1 MVEKI
6 KKAKQKLRSP
16 SAFTILFVVI
26 IIMAALTW
34 IVPSGLYKTNEDG
47 DRIANSY
54 HVVEKERTV
63 TEEKDGKIEEIKKHD
78 QQGLWDVF
86 TAPIKGMSD
95 KLDVIVFV
103 MVLGGFLGVTMKT
116 GALDAS
122 LGALLRKMKGKE
134 KWLIPILMIFFA
146 IGGTTYGM
154 QEETVAFYALVIP
167 MMIAA
172 GYNAMTG
179 VMVIVLGA
187 GTGVLGS
194 TINPFSTGVAAKTAG
209 VKLGSVIPIMSIILV
224 LCLIAAIIFTMRY
237 AAKVKAGKYK
247 EDVRYKPATAALD
260 ITNVPK
266 LTGPRK
272 VVMAVFAITFVL
284 MILSL
289 IPWGGWKITL
299 FADMFDWAVGLPV
312 IGVVLGVVHS
322 APFGDWY
329 FNEITALFLISTI
342 AITAIYYKEFKKE
355 GVFPVDTFI
364 DGVKD
369 ILPVALIIAVAT
381 GVSVVMTNGEIQ
393 DTVIGVVLGVVHS
406 APFGDWYFNEITA
419 LFLIST
425 IAITAIY
432 YKEFKKEGVF
442 PVDTFIDGVKDILPV
457 ALIIAVATGVSV
469 VMTNGEIQDTV
480 ISWGESLLK
489 DAGGGIVG
497 VLAYLFYLPM
507 SFIVPS
513 SSGLAAATMPVI
525 APIADLVGSS
535 KEVMVAA
542 FATASGLINMMA
554 PTIASLMGG
563 LALAGVSYRDWL
575 KRSAPI
581 MAVFAVISIAVI
593 AIFGAL

>member
-1 MVEKI
+1 
-6 KKAKQKLRSP
+6 
-16 SAFTILFVVI
+16 
-26 IIMAALTW
+26 
-34 IVPSGLYKTNEDG
+34 
-47 DRIANSY
+47 
-54 HVVEKERTV
+54 
-63 TEEKDGKIEEIKKHD
+63 
-78 QQGLWDVF
+78 
-86 TAPIKGMSD
+86 
-95 KLDVIVFV
+95 
-103 MVLGGFLGVTMKT
+103 
-116 GALDAS
+116 
-122 LGALLRKMKGKE
+122 
-134 KWLIPILMIFFA
+134 
-146 IGGTTYGM
+146 
-154 QEETVAFYALVIP
+154 

-194 TINPFSTGVAAKTAG
+194 TINPFSTGAAAATAD

-260 ITNVPK
+260 MENIPK
-266 LTGPRK
+266 LTTPRK
-272 VVMAVFAITFVL
+272 VVMGVFAITFIL
-284 MILSL
+284 MVLSL
-289 IPWGGWKITL
+289 IPWGSWEIT
-299 FADMFDWAVGLPV
+299 FFDDVFKRASDLPV
-312 IGVVLGVVHS
+312 IGAALGVVHS
-322 APFGDWY
+322 AAFGEWL
-329 FNEITALFLISTI
+329 FGEITTLFLMSTI
-342 AITAIYYKEFKKE
+342 VITAIYYKEFKKE
-355 GVFPVDTFI
+355 GIFPVDTFI

-393 DTVIGVVLGVVHS
+393 DTI
-406 APFGDWYFNEITA
+406 
-419 LFLIST
+419 
-425 IAITAIY
+425 
-432 YKEFKKEGVF
+432 
-442 PVDTFIDGVKDILPV
+442 
-457 ALIIAVATGVSV
+457 
-469 VMTNGEIQDTV
+469 
-480 ISWGESLLK
+480 ISWGEALLK
-489 DAGGGIVG
+489 DAGGGVVG

-542 FATASGLINMMA
+542 FATASGLLNMMA

-581 MAVFAVISIAVI
+581 MAVFAVISLVVI

>member
-6 KKAKQKLRSP
+6 KKTKQKLRSP

-26 IIMAALTW
+26 AVMAALTW
-34 IVPSGLYKTNEDG
+34 VIPSGLYKTDKEGN
-47 DRIANSY
+47 RIAGSY
-54 HVVEKERTV
+54 HVVNKDRTV
-63 TEEKDGKIEEIKKHD
+63 KEKKDGKETEVDKHD
-78 QQGLWDVF
+78 RQGLWDIF
-86 TAPIKGMSD
+86 TAPTKGMSG

-122 LGALLRKMKGKE
+122 LGALLRKLKGKE
-134 KWLIPILMIFFA
+134 KWLIPILMTLFA

-194 TINPFSTGVAAKTAG
+194 TINPFSTGTAAATAD

-260 ITNVPK
+260 MENIPK
-266 LTGPRK
+266 LTTPRK
-272 VVMAVFAITFVL
+272 VVMGVFAITFVL

-289 IPWGGWKITL
+289 IPWGSWEIT
-299 FADMFDWAVGLPV
+299 FFDDMFKQASALPV
-312 IGVVLGVVHS
+312 IGAVLGVVHS
-322 APFGDWY
+322 AAFGEWL
-329 FNEITALFLISTI
+329 FGEITTLFLMSTI
-342 AITAIYYKEFKKE
+342 VITAIYYKEFKKE

-381 GVSVVMTNGEIQ
+381 GVSVVMANGEIQ
-393 DTVIGVVLGVVHS
+393 DTI
-406 APFGDWYFNEITA
+406 
-419 LFLIST
+419 
-425 IAITAIY
+425 
-432 YKEFKKEGVF
+432 
-442 PVDTFIDGVKDILPV
+442 
-457 ALIIAVATGVSV
+457 
-469 VMTNGEIQDTV
+469 
-480 ISWGESLLK
+480 ISWGEALLK
-489 DAGGGIVG
+489 DAGGGVVG

-542 FATASGLINMMA
+542 FATASGLLNMMA

-581 MAVFAVISIAVI
+581 MAVFAIISVAVI
-593 AIFGAL
+593 AAFGAL

>member
-16 SAFTILFVVI
+16 SAFTVLFVVI

-34 IVPSGLYKTNEDG
+34 VIPSGLYKTDDDG
-47 DRIANSY
+47 NRIAGSY
-54 HVVEKERTV
+54 HVVNKDRTV
-63 TEEKDGKIEEIKKHD
+63 KEEKDGKETEVDKHD
-78 QQGLWDVF
+78 RQGLWDVF

-134 KWLIPILMIFFA
+134 KWLIPILMTLFA

-194 TINPFSTGVAAKTAG
+194 TINPFSTGVAAKTADI
-209 VKLGSVIPIMSIILV
+209 KLGNVIPIMSIILV

-260 ITNVPK
+260 MTNVPK
-266 LTGPRK
+266 FTGPRK
-272 VVMAVFAITFVL
+272 VVMGVFAITFVL
-284 MILSL
+284 MVLSL
-289 IPWGGWKITL
+289 IPWGSWEITL
-299 FADMFDWAVGLPV
+299 FADLFKWASELPI
-312 IGVVLGVVHS
+312 IGAVLGVVHS
-322 APFGDWY
+322 VAFGDWY

-342 AITAIYYKEFKKE
+342 VITAIYYKEFKKE
-355 GVFPVDTFI
+355 GIFPVDTFI

-393 DTVIGVVLGVVHS
+393 DTI
-406 APFGDWYFNEITA
+406 
-419 LFLIST
+419 
-425 IAITAIY
+425 
-432 YKEFKKEGVF
+432 
-442 PVDTFIDGVKDILPV
+442 
-457 ALIIAVATGVSV
+457 
-469 VMTNGEIQDTV
+469 
-480 ISWGESLLK
+480 ISWGEALLK
-489 DAGGGIVG
+489 DAGGGVVG

-542 FATASGLINMMA
+542 FATASGLLNMMA

-563 LALAGVSYRDWL
+563 LALAGVSYRAWL

-581 MAVFAVISIAVI
+581 MAVFAIISVVVI
-593 AIFGAL
+593 AAFGVLG

>member
-6 KKAKQKLRSP
+6 KKTKQKLRSP

-26 IIMAALTW
+26 AIMAALTW
-34 IVPSGLYKTNEDG
+34 VIPSGLYKTDKEGN
-47 DRIANSY
+47 RIAGSY
-54 HVVEKERTV
+54 QVVNKDRTV
-63 TEEKDGKIEEIKKHD
+63 IEEKDGKKKEVNKHD
-78 QQGLWDVF
+78 RQGLWDIF
-86 TAPIKGMSD
+86 TAPTKGMSD

-122 LGALLRKMKGKE
+122 LGALLRKLKGKE
-134 KWLIPILMIFFA
+134 KWLIPILMTLFA

-194 TINPFSTGVAAKTAG
+194 TINPFSTGTAAATAD

-260 ITNVPK
+260 MENIPK
-266 LTGPRK
+266 LTTPRK
-272 VVMAVFAITFVL
+272 VVMGVFAITFVL

-289 IPWGGWKITL
+289 IPWGSWEIT
-299 FADMFDWAVGLPV
+299 FFDDMFKQASALPV
-312 IGVVLGVVHS
+312 IGAVLGVVHS
-322 APFGDWY
+322 AAFGEWL
-329 FNEITALFLISTI
+329 FGEITTLFLMSTI
-342 AITAIYYKEFKKE
+342 VITAIYYKEFKKE

-381 GVSVVMTNGEIQ
+381 GVSVVMANGEIQ
-393 DTVIGVVLGVVHS
+393 DTI
-406 APFGDWYFNEITA
+406 
-419 LFLIST
+419 
-425 IAITAIY
+425 
-432 YKEFKKEGVF
+432 
-442 PVDTFIDGVKDILPV
+442 
-457 ALIIAVATGVSV
+457 
-469 VMTNGEIQDTV
+469 
-480 ISWGESLLK
+480 ISWGEALLK
-489 DAGGGIVG
+489 DAGGCCRCVGIS
-497 VLAYLFYLPM
+497 VLLANVIHCAI
-507 SFIVPS
+507 IVRF
-513 SSGLAAATMPVI
+513 
-525 APIADLVGSS
+525 GSS
-535 KEVMVAA
+535 NY
-542 FATASGLINMMA
+542 ASYCANC
-554 PTIASLMGG
+554 
-563 LALAGVSYRDWL
+563 
-575 KRSAPI
+575 
-581 MAVFAVISIAVI
+581 
-593 AIFGAL
+593 

>member
-34 IVPSGLYKTNEDG
+34 VVPSGLYEMNEDG

-54 HVVEKERTV
+54 HVVDKERTV
-63 TEEKDGKIEEIKKHD
+63 TEEKDGKKEEVKKHD

-122 LGALLRKMKGKE
+122 LG
-134 KWLIPILMIFFA
+134 
-146 IGGTTYGM
+146 
-154 QEETVAFYALVIP
+154 
-167 MMIAA
+167 
-172 GYNAMTG
+172 
-179 VMVIVLGA
+179 
-187 GTGVLGS
+187 TGVLGS
-194 TINPFSTGVAAKTAG
+194 TINPFSTGVAAKTAD

-260 ITNVPK
+260 MTNVPK
-266 LTGPRK
+266 FTGPRK
-272 VVMAVFAITFVL
+272 VVMSVFAITFVL

-289 IPWGGWKITL
+289 IPWGSWNITF
-299 FADMFDWAVGLPV
+299 FADMFEWAAGLPV
-312 IGVVLGVVHS
+312 IGAVLGVVHS
-322 APFGDWY
+322 AAFGDWY

-342 AITAIYYKEFKKE
+342 VITAIYYKEFKKE

-393 DTVIGVVLGVVHS
+393 DTI
-406 APFGDWYFNEITA
+406 
-419 LFLIST
+419 
-425 IAITAIY
+425 
-432 YKEFKKEGVF
+432 
-442 PVDTFIDGVKDILPV
+442 
-457 ALIIAVATGVSV
+457 
-469 VMTNGEIQDTV
+469 

-489 DAGGGIVG
+489 DAGGGVVG

-581 MAVFAVISIAVI
+581 MAVFAVISITVI

>member
-26 IIMAALTW
+26 AIMAALTW
-34 IVPSGLYKTNEDG
+34 IIPSGVYKTDNDG
-47 DRIANSY
+47 SRVAGSY
-54 HVVEKERTV
+54 HVVEKDRTV
-63 TEEKDGKIEEIKKHD
+63 KEKKDGKETEVDKHD
-78 QQGLWDVF
+78 RQGLWDVF
-86 TAPIKGMSD
+86 TAPIKGMTN

-134 KWLIPILMIFFA
+134 KWLIPILMTLFA

-194 TINPFSTGVAAKTAG
+194 TINPFSTGAAAATAG
-209 VKLGSVIPIMSIILV
+209 IKLGNVIPIMSIILV

-260 ITNVPK
+260 MENIPK
-266 LTGPRK
+266 LTTPRK
-272 VVMAVFAITFVL
+272 VVMGVFAITFIL
-284 MILSL
+284 MVLSL
-289 IPWGGWKITL
+289 IPWGSWEIT
-299 FADMFDWAVGLPV
+299 FFDDVFKRASDLPV
-312 IGVVLGVVHS
+312 IGAALGVVHS
-322 APFGDWY
+322 TAFGEWL
-329 FNEITALFLISTI
+329 FGEITTLFLISTI
-342 AITAIYYKEFKKE
+342 VITTIYYKEFKKE
-355 GVFPVDTFI
+355 GIFPVDTFI

-393 DTVIGVVLGVVHS
+393 DTI
-406 APFGDWYFNEITA
+406 
-419 LFLIST
+419 
-425 IAITAIY
+425 
-432 YKEFKKEGVF
+432 
-442 PVDTFIDGVKDILPV
+442 
-457 ALIIAVATGVSV
+457 
-469 VMTNGEIQDTV
+469 

-489 DAGGGIVG
+489 DAGGGVVG

-581 MAVFAVISIAVI
+581 MAVFAVISLVVI

>member
-1 MVEKI
+1 
-6 KKAKQKLRSP
+6 
-16 SAFTILFVVI
+16 
-26 IIMAALTW
+26 
-34 IVPSGLYKTNEDG
+34 
-47 DRIANSY
+47 
-54 HVVEKERTV
+54 
-63 TEEKDGKIEEIKKHD
+63 
-78 QQGLWDVF
+78 
-86 TAPIKGMSD
+86 
-95 KLDVIVFV
+95 

-194 TINPFSTGVAAKTAG
+194 TINPFSTGVAAKTAD

-260 ITNVPK
+260 TTNVPK
-266 LTGPRK
+266 FTGPRK
-272 VVMAVFAITFVL
+272 VVMSVFAITFVL

-289 IPWGGWKITL
+289 IPWGSWNIT
-299 FADMFDWAVGLPV
+299 FFTDMFEWAAGLPV
-312 IGVVLGVVHS
+312 IGAVLGVVHS
-322 APFGDWY
+322 AAFGDWY

-342 AITAIYYKEFKKE
+342 VITAIYYKEFKKE

-369 ILPVALIIAVAT
+369 ILPVA
-381 GVSVVMTNGEIQ
+381 VVMSNGEIQ
-393 DTVIGVVLGVVHS
+393 DTI
-406 APFGDWYFNEITA
+406 
-419 LFLIST
+419 
-425 IAITAIY
+425 
-432 YKEFKKEGVF
+432 
-442 PVDTFIDGVKDILPV
+442 
-457 ALIIAVATGVSV
+457 
-469 VMTNGEIQDTV
+469 

-489 DAGGGIVG
+489 DAGGGVVG

-581 MAVFAVISIAVI
+581 MAVFAIISITVI

>member
-134 KWLIPILMIFFA
+134 KWLIPILMILFA
-146 IGGTTYGM
+146 IGGTTYG
-154 QEETVAFYALVIP
+154 I
-167 MMIAA
+167 
-172 GYNAMTG
+172 
-179 VMVIVLGA
+179 
-187 GTGVLGS
+187 GS
-194 TINPFSTGVAAKTAG
+194 TINPFSTGVAAKTAD

-224 LCLIAAIIFTMRY
+224 LCLIAAIVFTMRY

-260 ITNVPK
+260 TTNVPK
-266 LTGPRK
+266 FTGPRK
-272 VVMAVFAITFVL
+272 VVMSVFAITFVL

-289 IPWGGWKITL
+289 IPWGSWNITF
-299 FADMFDWAVGLPV
+299 FADMFEWAAGLPV
-312 IGVVLGVVHS
+312 IGAVLGVVHS
-322 APFGDWY
+322 AAFGDWY

-342 AITAIYYKEFKKE
+342 VITAIYYKEFKKE

-393 DTVIGVVLGVVHS
+393 DTI
-406 APFGDWYFNEITA
+406 
-419 LFLIST
+419 
-425 IAITAIY
+425 
-432 YKEFKKEGVF
+432 
-442 PVDTFIDGVKDILPV
+442 
-457 ALIIAVATGVSV
+457 
-469 VMTNGEIQDTV
+469 

-489 DAGGGIVG
+489 DAGGGVVG

-581 MAVFAVISIAVI
+581 MAIFAIISITVI

>member
-6 KKAKQKLRSP
+6 KKTKQKLRRSP

-26 IIMAALTW
+26 AIMAALTW
-34 IVPSGLYKTNEDG
+34 VIPSGLYKTDDDG
-47 DRIANSY
+47 NRVAGSY
-54 HVVEKERTV
+54 QVVEKDRTV
-63 TEEKDGKIEEIKKHD
+63 KEEKDGKEVEVDKHD
-78 QQGLWDVF
+78 RQGLWDVF
-86 TAPIKGMSD
+86 VAPIKGMSE

-122 LGALLRKMKGKE
+122 LGALLHKLKGKE
-134 KWLIPILMIFFA
+134 KWLIPILMVLFA

-154 QEETVAFYALVIP
+154 QEETVAFYALIIP

-179 VMVIVLGA
+179 VMIIVLGA

-194 TINPFSTGVAAKTAG
+194 TINPFSTGAAAATAD
-209 VKLGSVIPIMSIILV
+209 VKLGNVIPIMSVVLG

-247 EDVRYKPATAALD
+247 EDARHKPTVAALD
-260 ITNVPK
+260 MENIPK
-266 LTGPRK
+266 FTAARK
-272 VVMAVFAITFVL
+272 VVMAIFAITFVL

-289 IPWGGWKITL
+289 IPWGSWNIT
-299 FADMFDWAVGLPV
+299 FFTDMFNKTAELPV
-312 IGVVLGVVHS
+312 VGPALGVLHTV
-322 APFGDWY
+322 PFGEW
-329 FNEITALFLISTI
+329 FFSEITTLFLISTI
-342 AITAIYYKEFKKE
+342 IITAIYYKEFKKE
-355 GVFPVDTFI
+355 DTVPVNAFI

-381 GVSVVMTNGEIQ
+381 GVSVIMANGEIQ
-393 DTVIGVVLGVVHS
+393 DTVIH
-406 APFGDWYFNEITA
+406 
-419 LFLIST
+419 
-425 IAITAIY
+425 
-432 YKEFKKEGVF
+432 
-442 PVDTFIDGVKDILPV
+442 
-457 ALIIAVATGVSV
+457 
-469 VMTNGEIQDTV
+469 
-480 ISWGESLLK
+480 WGESFLK
-489 DAGGGIVG
+489 GTSGSVVG

-535 KEVMVAA
+535 KEIMVAA
-542 FATASGLINMMA
+542 FATASGLVNMMA

-563 LALAGVSYRDWL
+563 LALAGVSYRAWL
-575 KRSAPI
+575 RRSAPI
-581 MAVFAVISIAVI
+581 MAVFAIISVAVI
-593 AIFGAL
+593 TAFGVLG

>member
-26 IIMAALTW
+26 AIMAALTW
-34 IVPSGLYKTNEDG
+34 IIPSGVYKTDNDG
-47 DRIANSY
+47 NRVAGSY
-54 HVVEKERTV
+54 HVVEKDRTV
-63 TEEKDGKIEEIKKHD
+63 TEEKDGKEEQVDKHD
-78 QQGLWDVF
+78 RQGLWDVF

-134 KWLIPILMIFFA
+134 KWLIPILMMLFA

-194 TINPFSTGVAAKTAG
+194 TINPFSTGVAAKTAD

-260 ITNVPK
+260 MTNVPK
-266 LTGPRK
+266 FTGPRK
-272 VVMAVFAITFVL
+272 VVMSVFAITFVL

-289 IPWGGWKITL
+289 IPWGSWNIT
-299 FADMFDWAVGLPV
+299 FFTDMFEWAAGLPV
-312 IGVVLGVVHS
+312 IGAVLGVVHS
-322 APFGDWY
+322 AAFGDWY
-329 FNEITALFLISTI
+329 FNEITTLFLMSTI
-342 AITAIYYKEFKKE
+342 VITAIYYKEFKKE

-381 GVSVVMTNGEIQ
+381 GVSVVMSNGEIQ
-393 DTVIGVVLGVVHS
+393 DTI
-406 APFGDWYFNEITA
+406 
-419 LFLIST
+419 
-425 IAITAIY
+425 
-432 YKEFKKEGVF
+432 
-442 PVDTFIDGVKDILPV
+442 
-457 ALIIAVATGVSV
+457 
-469 VMTNGEIQDTV
+469 

-489 DAGGGIVG
+489 DAGGGVVG

-581 MAVFAVISIAVI
+581 MAIFAIISITVI

>member
-63 TEEKDGKIEEIKKHD
+63 TEEKDGKVEEIKKHD

-260 ITNVPK
+260 MTNVPK

-289 IPWGGWKITL
+289 IPWGSWNITF

-312 IGVVLGVVHS
+312 IG
-322 APFGDWY
+322 A
-329 FNEITALFLISTI
+329 
-342 AITAIYYKEFKKE
+342 
-355 GVFPVDTFI
+355 
-364 DGVKD
+364 
-369 ILPVALIIAVAT
+369 
-381 GVSVVMTNGEIQ
+381 
-393 DTVIGVVLGVVHS
+393 VLGVVHS

-581 MAVFAVISIAVI
+581 MAVFAIISITVI

>member
-26 IIMAALTW
+26 IVMAALTW
-34 IVPSGLYKTNEDG
+34 VVPSGLYKTNEDG

-54 HVVEKERTV
+54 HVVDKDRTV
-63 TEEKDGKIEEIKKHD
+63 TEEKDGKKEEVKKHD

-134 KWLIPILMIFFA
+134 KWLIPILMILFA

-194 TINPFSTGVAAKTAG
+194 TINPFSTGVAAKTAD

-260 ITNVPK
+260 MTNVPK

-272 VVMAVFAITFVL
+272 VVMSVFAITFVL

-289 IPWGGWKITL
+289 IPWGSWNITF
-299 FADMFDWAVGLPV
+299 FADMFEWAAGLPV
-312 IGVVLGVVHS
+312 IGAVLGVVHS
-322 APFGDWY
+322 AAFGDWY

-342 AITAIYYKEFKKE
+342 VITAIYYKEFKKE

-381 GVSVVMTNGEIQ
+381 GVSVVMSNGEIQ
-393 DTVIGVVLGVVHS
+393 DTI
-406 APFGDWYFNEITA
+406 
-419 LFLIST
+419 
-425 IAITAIY
+425 
-432 YKEFKKEGVF
+432 
-442 PVDTFIDGVKDILPV
+442 
-457 ALIIAVATGVSV
+457 
-469 VMTNGEIQDTV
+469 

-489 DAGGGIVG
+489 DAGGGVVG

-581 MAVFAVISIAVI
+581 MAVFAIISITVI

>member
-16 SAFTILFVVI
+16 SAFTVLFVVI

-34 IVPSGLYKTNEDG
+34 VIPSGLYKTDDDG
-47 DRIANSY
+47 NRIAGSY
-54 HVVEKERTV
+54 HVVNKDRTV
-63 TEEKDGKIEEIKKHD
+63 KEKKDGKETEVDKHD
-78 QQGLWDVF
+78 RQGLWDVF
-86 TAPIKGMSD
+86 TAPIKGMTN

-122 LGALLRKMKGKE
+122 LGALLRKLKGKE
-134 KWLIPILMIFFA
+134 KWLIPILMTLFA

-194 TINPFSTGVAAKTAG
+194 TINPFSTGVAAKTAD

-260 ITNVPK
+260 MTNVPK
-266 LTGPRK
+266 FTGPRK
-272 VVMAVFAITFVL
+272 VVMSVFAITFVL

-289 IPWGGWKITL
+289 IPWGSWNIT
-299 FADMFDWAVGLPV
+299 FFTDMFEWAAGLPV
-312 IGVVLGVVHS
+312 IGAVLGVVHS
-322 APFGDWY
+322 AAFGDWY
-329 FNEITALFLISTI
+329 FNEITTLFLMSTI
-342 AITAIYYKEFKKE
+342 VITAIYYKEFKKE

-381 GVSVVMTNGEIQ
+381 GVSVVMSNGEIQ
-393 DTVIGVVLGVVHS
+393 DTI
-406 APFGDWYFNEITA
+406 
-419 LFLIST
+419 
-425 IAITAIY
+425 
-432 YKEFKKEGVF
+432 
-442 PVDTFIDGVKDILPV
+442 
-457 ALIIAVATGVSV
+457 
-469 VMTNGEIQDTV
+469 

-489 DAGGGIVG
+489 DAGGGVVG

-581 MAVFAVISIAVI
+581 MAIFAIISITVI

>member
-16 SAFTILFVVI
+16 SAFTVLFVVI

-34 IVPSGLYKTNEDG
+34 VIPSGLYKTDDDG
-47 DRIANSY
+47 NRIAGSY
-54 HVVEKERTV
+54 HVVNKDRTV
-63 TEEKDGKIEEIKKHD
+63 KEKKDGKETEVDKHD
-78 QQGLWDVF
+78 RQGLWDVF
-86 TAPIKGMSD
+86 TAPIKGMTN

-122 LGALLRKMKGKE
+122 LGALLRKLKGKE
-134 KWLIPILMIFFA
+134 KWLIPILMTLFA

-194 TINPFSTGVAAKTAG
+194 TINPFSTGVAAKTAD

-260 ITNVPK
+260 MTNVPK
-266 LTGPRK
+266 FTGPRK
-272 VVMAVFAITFVL
+272 VVMSVFAITFVL

-289 IPWGGWKITL
+289 IPWGSWNITF
-299 FADMFDWAVGLPV
+299 FADMFEWAAGLPV
-312 IGVVLGVVHS
+312 IGAVLGVVHS
-322 APFGDWY
+322 AAFGDWY
-329 FNEITALFLISTI
+329 FNEITTLFLMSTI
-342 AITAIYYKEFKKE
+342 VITAIYYKEFKKE

-393 DTVIGVVLGVVHS
+393 DTI
-406 APFGDWYFNEITA
+406 
-419 LFLIST
+419 
-425 IAITAIY
+425 
-432 YKEFKKEGVF
+432 
-442 PVDTFIDGVKDILPV
+442 
-457 ALIIAVATGVSV
+457 
-469 VMTNGEIQDTV
+469 

-489 DAGGGIVG
+489 DAGGGVVG

-581 MAVFAVISIAVI
+581 MAVFAIISITVI